1 MLLRVKKLSPYF
13 RCAPGEL
20 RLRERVTMTPSSLIP
35 AAAVLLTALTSLPA
49 RAQTISLIDQ
59 IDVTNGAEIV
69 TFSPDGDTVATN
81 VTDTAPNIGVQL
93 FSLAADGSLTAR
105 EFVSVSDEFSGAIA
119 SVSSVALDP
128 LGRGFGV
135 MSVIP
140 LANRTAN
147 GVVVFF
153 DYRAGSVAVL
163 ETRSVGFHPDSVSF
177 SRDGSKVFV
186 ANEGE
191 FTGSGNGEGGGG
203 GDTDAPGSVSVIDL
217 TGVTGA
223 DNLST
228 NLDSTDV
235 TTVDFSA
242 ANLAAGVTLGALR
255 FNDNTFTVG
264 NAHRHVEPEY
274 ITEGEGVIYVTLQ
287 ENNAIAELTLSGVD
301 ANKFTAIYPLGTIT
315 QTIDASDQDGV
326 GGAAAALIDDVVKGV
341 PMPDTIASYAIGG
354 QRFLVTAN
362 EGDFRPDDA
371 DRIRISSGTFT
382 GLDTGVTIDR
392 ANAVLGRLRVVK
404 DLADPD
410 NDNLINEV
418 IMPGTRSFSIWN
430 ADTGALV
437 GDTGSFEPL
446 LLGIYPTLHNMN
458 GESSSNGTTTFDLRS
473 PDKGP
478 EPEALAHAKIGAN
491 DYVFVGMERQGAILM
506 FNVNDPANPAFVTS
520 INNLTDGLAAPESI
534 SVISAANSPTG
545 NPLLLI
551 GYEIGGKIGVYSLTD
566 SAPVITTPARVTVTG
581 KTRKVTLKGR
591 ASANTGLVTID
602 DKPARG
608 TTSWSGKVPFPTS
621 KSRLKVDIEA
631 TSDFGVSS
639 ARKVTI
645 VRKP

>member
-1 MLLRVKKLSPYF
+1 MKKLSPYF
-13 RCAPGEL
+13 HCALGEL
-20 RLRERVTMTPSSLIP
+20 RILRWLPMTPSSLIP
-35 AAAVLLTALTSLPA
+35 AAAVLLAALTSLPA

-59 IDVTNGAEIV
+59 VDVTNGAEIV

-81 VTDTAPNIGVQL
+81 VTDTTPNIGVQL
-93 FSLAADGSLTAR
+93 FSLTAEGSLTVR
-105 EFVSVSDEFSGAIA
+105 EFVSVATQFGGAIA

-140 LANRTAN
+140 TANRTVN

-153 DYRAGSVAVL
+153 DYRTGTTAVL
-163 ETRSVGFHPDSVSF
+163 DTLTVGFHPDSVSF

-191 FTGSGNGEGGGG
+191 FTGATIGETGGG
-203 GDTDAPGSVSVIDL
+203 GDTDAPGSVSVINL
-217 TGVTGA
+217 TGVTGVA
-223 DNLST
+223 NLAAALDN
-228 NLDSTDV
+228 TDV

-274 ITEGEGVIYVTLQ
+274 ITEGDGMIYVTLQ
-287 ENNAIAELTLSGVD
+287 ENNAIAELALSGVD

-315 QTIDASDQDGV
+315 QTIDASDQDGT

-341 PMPDTIASYAIGG
+341 PMPDTIASYTVGG
-354 QRFLVTAN
+354 QRYLVTAN

-371 DRIRISSGTFT
+371 DRIRISASTFT
-382 GLDTGVTIDR
+382 GTEGAAASINR
-392 ANAVLGRLRVVK
+392 GNAFLGRLRVVK

-410 NDNLINEV
+410 ANNLINEV

-430 ADTGALV
+430 ADTGARV
-437 GDTGSFEPL
+437 GDTGSFETL
-446 LLGIYPTLHNMN
+446 LLGLYPTLHNMN
-458 GESSSNGTTTFDLRS
+458 GESSSNGTTTFDGRS

-478 EPEALAHAKIGAN
+478 EPEALAHAKIGSN
-491 DYVFVGMERQGAILM
+491 DYVFIGMERQGAILM

-551 GYEIGGKIGVYSLTD
+551 GYEFGGKIGVYSLTD
-566 SAPVITTPARVTVTG
+566 SAPVITTPAKVTVTG

-621 KSRLKVDIEA
+621 KSRLKVDVEA

-639 ARKVTI
+639 SRKVTI